1 MNYRSRW
8 KERKMKWFMIKIF
21 NLFRFRS
28 VNLHFS
34 EKIIL
39 LWNILLFISLFQNW
53 VINTKTLNSWNAFT
67 SVAWNVWYPFI
78 LWIFLI
84 FFFILS
90 KNNQNKLKLHSS
102 ISFQNHTLISFFW
115 MFIILSV
122 IMSISFI
129 HWFVTFSQNI
139 IYWNGTILWL
149 TSWFIITF
157 GSYLMR
163 MHYKNSN
170 IEIFVSETW
179 EIKEKITNKNNMTLP
194 F

>member
-8 KERKMKWFMIKIF
+8 KDRKIKWLLIKFF
-21 NLFRFRS
+21 NLFHFRS

-39 LWNILLFISLFQNW
+39 TWNILLLISLFQNW
-53 VINTKTLNSWNAFT
+53 VINTQTLNSWNSFT
-67 SVAWNVWYPFI
+67 SVAWNMWFPFL
-78 LWIFLI
+78 LWILLV

-90 KNNQNKLKLHSS
+90 KNNQNKLKLYSN
-102 ISFQNHTLISFFW
+102 ISFQNHSLIWFFGL
-115 MFIILSV
+115 FIILSV

-139 IYWNGTILWL
+139 VYGNGTILWL
-149 TSWFIITF
+149 TSWIIITVWA
-157 GSYLMR
+157 YLMR
-163 MHYKNSN
+163 LHYKTNN

-179 EIKEKITNKNNMTLP
+179 EIKEKISNKNNMTLP

>member
-8 KERKMKWFMIKIF
+8 KERKLKWLMIKFF

-28 VNLHFS
+28 IYLHFS

-53 VINTKTLNSWNAFT
+53 VINTQTQNTWNSFT
-67 SVAWNVWYPFI
+67 SVAWNVWFPFF
-78 LWIFLI
+78 LWILLI

-90 KNNQNKLKLHSS
+90 KNNQNKLKLYSN
-102 ISFQNHTLISFFW
+102 ISFQNHSLIWFFW
-115 MFIILSV
+115 LFIILSV

-139 IYWNGTILWL
+139 VYWNGTILWL
-149 TSWFIITF
+149 TSWIIITVWA
-157 GSYLMR
+157 YMMR
-163 MHYKNSN
+163 QHYKKNN
-170 IEIFVSETW
+170 IEIFVTETW
-179 EIKEKITNKNNMTLP
+179 EVKEKISNKNNMTLP

>member
-1 MNYRSRW
+1 MNYKSRW
-8 KERKMKWFMIKIF
+8 KDRKMKWLMIKVF

-28 VNLHFS
+28 VYLHFS

-39 LWNILLFISLFQNW
+39 LWNILLFVSLFQSW
-53 VINTKTLNSWNAFT
+53 VINTKTLDTWNAFT

-78 LWIFLI
+78 LWIFLVL
-84 FFFILS
+84 FFILS

-102 ISFQNHTLISFFW
+102 ISFQNHTLISIFW
-115 MFIILSV
+115 IFIILSV

-149 TSWFIITF
+149 TSWIIISV

-163 MHYKNSN
+163 SHYKNSN
-170 IEIFVSETW
+170 IEIFVTESW

>member
-8 KERKMKWFMIKIF
+8 KDRKMKWLMIKIF

-28 VNLHFS
+28 VYLHFS
-34 EKIIL
+34 EKIII
-39 LWNILLFISLFQNW
+39 LWNFLLFLSLFQNW
-53 VINTKTLNSWNAFT
+53 VINTKTLHTWNAFT
-67 SVAWNVWYPFI
+67 SVAWNVWYPFL
-78 LWIFLI
+78 LWIFLV

-115 MFIILSV
+115 IFIILSV

-149 TSWFIITF
+149 TSWIIIAI